1 MSLRNL
7 DRLFKPESIAL
18 VGASKRPGSVGA
30 VVARNLMHGGFDGP
44 VLPVHPEH
52 QSIEE
57 VLAYNSIAD
66 LPVVP
71 DLAIL
76 ATPPDTVPALVA
88 ELGER
93 GTKAVVVITA
103 GFGEGGDG
111 EEQQSDGA
119 ARRQAMLDA
128 ARPHDLRIIGPN
140 CLGIMVPSLGINAG
154 FAHVAPL
161 TGDLGFVA
169 QSGAIVTALLDWAK
183 PRSIGFSHAVSMGDM
198 ADVDFGDMLD
208 YLAIDPGTRA
218 ILLYVEAVSQTRKFM
233 SAARAAARIKP
244 VIVIKGGRHAASA
257 KAATSHTGALAGSD
271 RVYEAAFARA
281 GILRVKSLEELAAA
295 TETLASGLKV
305 GGDRLA
311 ILTNGGGL
319 GVLAADAV
327 IDEGGRLAELAPE
340 TVEALN
346 AVLPATWSRGNPIDI
361 IGDAPGE
368 RYAAALEALVGDP
381 GTDAVLVLNCPTAV
395 ASPMDAA
402 TAVVGCEGRD
412 RRPLLTAWLGEE
424 AAHEPRALFAQ
435 HRIPTYLT
443 PESAVSAFMHLVRY
457 RRHQDMLMETPPSAP
472 DSQAPA
478 NQAARTVIAS
488 ALRDGRDWLT
498 EPEGKAVLEA
508 YGIPVVPTR
517 PAATPEAAAKLA
529 TVLRGRVAVKIL
541 SPDITHKSD
550 VGGVAL
556 NLDGPEEVRRAAEV
570 MLKRVAKLRPEAR
583 IEGVMVEEM
592 APKKDAVE
600 LIMGVVDDRQFGPAI
615 LFGQGGTAVEVMEDT
630 ALALPPLTMNLAKQL
645 MRETRV
651 YRLLEGYRDKPPA
664 DLDAVAATLLKLAQL
679 ATDLAEVREVDVNP
693 LLASPHGV
701 LALDARIKVAPVD
714 PAILARPEERLA
726 IRPYPKEL
734 EEQVTLDG
742 GEAIFVRPIRPED
755 APRLKLLYSKLAPED
770 RRLRFFTTAKELSE
784 TMARWLTQIDYNREM
799 ALTAAWSNGQEGEDM
814 LGVARI
820 IADADNRRGEFAVT
834 VRSDLQRHGLGRALM
849 LRLLAYARDRGLAEV
864 WGHVLAENSGMIAL
878 AKDLGFQLATSS
890 EDPAILV
897 ATIDTDK
904 VEVY

>member
-7 DRLFKPESIAL
+7 DRLFNPGSIAL
-18 VGASKRPGSVGA
+18 IGASKTPGSVGST
-30 VVARNLMHGGFDGP
+30 VARNLMHAGFDGP

-52 QSIEE
+52 RSIQE
-57 VLAYNSIAD
+57 VLTYKSVAE

-71 DLAIL
+71 DLAVI
-76 ATPPDTVPALVA
+76 ATPPDSVPGLVA

-103 GFGEGGDG
+103 GFGEGGREDG
-111 EEQQSDGA
+111 QS
-119 ARRQAMLDA
+119 RRQAMLDA
-128 ARPHDLRIIGPN
+128 AQPHDLRIIGPN
-140 CLGIMVPSLGINAG
+140 CLGVMVPKVGVNAG

-161 TGDLGFVA
+161 EGDLGFVA

-183 PRSIGFSHAVSMGDM
+183 PRGIGFSHVVSLGDM

-208 YLAIDPGTRA
+208 YLAIDPSTRA
-218 ILLYVEAVSQTRKFM
+218 ILLYIEAVSHTRKFM

-257 KAATSHTGALAGSD
+257 KAAASHTGALAGSD
-271 RVYEAAFARA
+271 RVYDAAFARA
-281 GILRVKSLEELAAA
+281 GILRVKSLEELASA

-305 GGDRLA
+305 TGDRLA

-340 TVEALN
+340 TIEALD
-346 AVLPATWSRGNPIDI
+346 AVLPATWSRGNPVDI

-368 RYAAALEALVGDP
+368 RYKAAFEALARDP
-381 GTDAVLVLNCPTAV
+381 GTDAVLALNCPTAV

-402 TAVVGCEGRD
+402 EAIVASEGRQI
-412 RRPLLTAWLGEE
+412 RPLLTAWLGEE
-424 AAHEPRALFAQ
+424 AVAEPRSLFAR

-457 RRHQDMLMETPPSAP
+457 RKHQDMLMETPPSAP
-472 DSQAPA
+472 DSHAPA
-478 NQAARTVIAS
+478 NQAARTVIAA
-488 ALRDGRDWLT
+488 ALRDGREWLT
-498 EPEGKAVLEA
+498 EPEAKAVLEA

-517 PAATPEAAAKLA
+517 AAATPEDAAKIA

-556 NLDGPEEVRRAAEV
+556 NLDGPDEVRRAAST

-583 IEGVMVEEM
+583 IEGVMVEQM
-592 APKKDAVE
+592 APKSDAIE
-600 LIMGVVDDRQFGPAI
+600 LIMGIVEDRQFGPAI
-615 LFGQGGTAVEVMEDT
+615 LFGQGGTAVEVLEDT

-645 MRETRV
+645 MSETRV
-651 YRLLEGYRDKPPA
+651 YRLLRGYRDKPPA
-664 DLDAVAATLLKLAQL
+664 DLDAVAATLIKLAQL
-679 ATDLAEVREVDVNP
+679 ATDLAEIRELDINP
-693 LLASPHGV
+693 LLAGPHGV
-701 LALDARIKVAPVD
+701 LALDARMQVAAVD
-714 PAILARPEERLA
+714 PEIQARPEARLA

-734 EEQVTLDG
+734 EERITLDG
-742 GEAIFVRPIRPED
+742 GEAVVLRPIRPED
-755 APRLKLLYSKLAPED
+755 APRLKVLYSKLAPED
-770 RRLRFFTTAKELSE
+770 RRLRFFTTARELSE

-799 ALTAAWSNGQEGEDM
+799 ALTAAWSNGDEGEDM

-834 VRSDLQRHGLGRALM
+834 VRSDLQRHGLGRTLM
-849 LRLLAYARDRGLAEV
+849 ERILAYAADRGLSEV
-864 WGHVLAENSGMIAL
+864 WGHVLVENKGMIAL
-878 AKDLGFQLATSS
+878 ARDLGFKTGPSA
-890 EDPAILV
+890 EDPSVLHVAIDPAKV
-897 ATIDTDK
+897 A
-904 VEVY
+904 EF